1 MNKKTSIYLIVI
13 SVIIFSTLGIALAEN
28 EKGTLEIIG
37 VPSDVVAGR
46 YDSDQ
51 GIFYA
56 DIKGIPDA
64 LIKVDF
70 NEVLIFGYEMELNT
84 KNNYALFTNNARLE
98 KDDFELSAQTIEY
111 FGDDKILFAKN
122 EVLVVTEDATIYA
135 DHLEYNEEED
145 EALFTGNVRVI
156 FEDGEV
162 EGEKFL
168 MLLEK
173 SELQFYGSFQGEF
186 KTEDK

>member
-1 MNKKTSIYLIVI
+1 MNKKTPISIIIILVI
-13 SVIIFSTLGIALAEN
+13 FFSVLGFALAEN

-37 VPSDVVAGR
+37 VPNDVVAGR
-46 YDSDQ
+46 YDSDE

-56 DIKGIPDA
+56 DVTGVPDA

-84 KNNYALFTNNARLE
+84 KNNYAFFTNDARLE
-98 KDDFELSAQTIEY
+98 KDDFELTAKTIEY
-111 FGDDKILFAKN
+111 FGDDKILLAKDN
-122 EVLVVTEDATIYA
+122 VLVVTEDASVYA
-135 DHLEYNEEED
+135 DHLKYNEDDD

-156 FEDGEV
+156 FEDGEM

-168 MLLEK
+168 MFLEK